1 MVITFQVQIDP
12 LTFYGNTWEPN
23 LDKQFTPL
31 ELATMKGDLDIFK
44 KTLDDFGEYI
54 RAEMYVDGKV
64 YRG

>member
-23 LDKQFTPL
+23 TNRTFSSKEQAQMK
-31 ELATMKGDLDIFK
+31 ELMESFVSDLDRFN
-44 KTLDDFGEYI
+44 EYL

-64 YRG
+64 YHG